1 MPDEFFVDS
10 SRCLTAFVS
19 EAPKTR
25 GDLFA
30 LEPFDSISEIIFAAE
45 DCYPLKCHV
54 ESMHGEIWTSLATI
68 VTDICDQ
75 DISTEEE
82 LAGLE
87 NFGEPSDFEKLVDLV
102 MLEGPIVSAFNNWL
116 EAVPQG
122 EDWEHGD
129 VSVDGY
135 RAAFEFFEEEP
146 EISDTLGIEIIEG
159 RHPGDN
165 TQVAELAVS
174 TDEANKRAKDA
185 GLDIVFK
192 DIT

>member
-1 MPDEFFVDS
+1 MSDEYFVDG
-10 SRCLTAFVS
+10 SRCLTAFI
-19 EAPKTR
+19 EKPPETR

-30 LEPFDSISEIIFAAE
+30 IETFHSIIDVIFAAE
-45 DCYPLKCHV
+45 DCYPLRCKV
-54 ESMHGEIWTSLATI
+54 ESMHYDLWASLAGI

-75 DISTEEE
+75 DISSEEE
-82 LAGLE
+82 LASLE
-87 NFGEPSDFEKLVDLV
+87 NYGDPSDFEKLADFV
-102 MLEGPIVSAFNNWL
+102 MLEKPIVKAFNEWL
-116 EAVPQG
+116 SAAPDG

-165 TQVAELAVS
+165 TQVAELSIS
-174 TDEANKRAKDA
+174 TAEANKRAKAA
-185 GLDIVFK
+185 GFDIVFK
-192 DIT
+192 DIS